1 MKQTLMSGM
10 RPTGKLHLGH
20 YIGVLSNWVN
30 LQKNYDCYFGVA
42 DLHALTTKYDNTK
55 DLQQNII
62 DVVLDWISCGIDPN
76 VSTIYVQSKIPQ
88 VCQLH
93 LLLSMITPQNWVE
106 RDPTLKDMAKI
117 LRNKSENTSSVSYG
131 LIGYPVLMSTDI
143 LIFNA
148 QYVPVGIDQIA
159 HIEITRDI
167 ARRFNNIYNTDF
179 FVEPKPLLTHVP
191 MLLGVDG
198 QKMGKSFHNDIKI
211 SDDEKTT
218 EEKILKAITDPN
230 RIKKTDSGNIEN
242 CQVAFKYYKAFAKD
256 NQELLTQVK
265 AECHNAEIGCR
276 DCKKRL
282 ACFINKKFEPIRQ
295 KRNELSLNIDMLKQI
310 IDEGNKKVQIK
321 NQIVLDKVNEI
332 MHMYK

>member
-1 MKQTLMSGM
+1 
-10 RPTGKLHLGH
+10 
-20 YIGVLSNWVN
+20 
-30 LQKNYDCYFGVA
+30 
-42 DLHALTTKYDNTK
+42 
-55 DLQQNII
+55 
-62 DVVLDWISCGIDPN
+62 
-76 VSTIYVQSKIPQ
+76 
-88 VCQLH
+88 
-93 LLLSMITPQNWVE
+93 
-106 RDPTLKDMAKI
+106 
-117 LRNKSENTSSVSYG
+117 
-131 LIGYPVLMSTDI
+131 
-143 LIFNA
+143 
-148 QYVPVGIDQIA
+148 
-159 HIEITRDI
+159 
-167 ARRFNNIYNTDF
+167 
-179 FVEPKPLLTHVP
+179 
-191 MLLGVDG
+191 MLLGIDG

-282 ACFINKKFEPIRQ
+282 ACLINKKFEPIRQ

-321 NQIVLDKVNEI
+321 NQIVLDKVNEN